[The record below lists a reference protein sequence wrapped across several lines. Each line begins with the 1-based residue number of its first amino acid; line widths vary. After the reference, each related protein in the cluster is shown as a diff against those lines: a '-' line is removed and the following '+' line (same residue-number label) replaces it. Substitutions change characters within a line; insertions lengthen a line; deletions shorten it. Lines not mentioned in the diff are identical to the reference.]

1 MPDNLRG
8 FGRTLQDAVAPRT
21 DVLRE
26 GRSRLMDDLRAVIQ
40 DAEHLLRTA
49 GDASR
54 DGIGAARSQ
63 LEATLAG
70 ARERL
75 LDAEDAARAQLNR
88 AAYATNDYVNENP
101 LRSLLIAGA
110 VGATVAWLLT
120 RGGSSYDDADEL

>member
-1 MPDNLRG
+1 MPDNIKG
-8 FGRTLQDAVAPRT
+8 FGRALQDAFAPRT

-40 DAEHLLRTA
+40 DAEYLLRTA
-49 GDASR
+49 SDASR

-63 LEATLAG
+63 LESTLAG

-75 LDAEDAARAQLNR
+75 LDAEDAARAGLNR

-101 LRSLLIAGA
+101 LRSLLIAAA

-120 RGGSSYDDADEL
+120 RGGSSYDDADGL